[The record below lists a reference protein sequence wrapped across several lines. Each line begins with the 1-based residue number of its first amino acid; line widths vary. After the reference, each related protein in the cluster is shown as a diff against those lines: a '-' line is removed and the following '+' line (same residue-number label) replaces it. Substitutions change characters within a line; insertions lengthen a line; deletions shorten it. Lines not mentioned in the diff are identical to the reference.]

1 MKKRS
6 LFMLICF
13 SLMALAAGCKKEDTA
28 DKFKASDYVTLSE
41 YKGIEVTV
49 DRIRITDSLVDKMI
63 QNQLESNATVEE
75 VTGRAVMDGDIVN
88 IDFEGFKDGVAF
100 DGGSAE
106 GVDLKIGSGQF
117 IPGFEEGLIGANIGE
132 TVSLDLTFPEVYQNN
147 PDLAGQAVVF
157 KITINSISESKV
169 PELTEE
175 YVKENTE
182 YDSIQAYKDAVRQQL
197 QEISDE
203 NFETERMNAVLN
215 KLIETSTF
223 STIPQSLLDYHADT
237 YRSFM
242 EQQVQITY
250 GVSLDDYLAYI
261 EMTKEEF
268 EQVVSRFAE
277 GQAKAEL
284 VERAIADAEKIK
296 ISENDYKELLP
307 KYLSDRGVSSEES
320 LRNHETKEQTIENM
334 RRVKALD
341 LVIENAVVKEN
352 IVDDT
357 TVDSSAN

>member
-13 SLMALAAGCKKEDTA
+13 SLMALAAGCKREDSA
-28 DKFKASDYVTLSE
+28 DKIKASDYVTLGE

-49 DRIRITDSLVDKMI
+49 DRIKITDSLVDRMI
-63 QNQLESNATVEE
+63 QRQLESNATVEE

-100 DGGSAE
+100 DGGSAK

-117 IPGFEEGLIGANIGE
+117 IPGFEEGLIGANIGD
-132 TVSLDLTFPEVYQNN
+132 TVTLDLTFPEVYQNN

-157 KITINSISESKV
+157 KVTVNSISVSKV

-182 YDSIQAYKDAVRQQL
+182 YDSVQAYRDAIRQQL
-197 QEISDE
+197 QEISDD
-203 NFETERMNAVLN
+203 NFENERMNAVLN
-215 KLIETSTF
+215 KLIEISTF
-223 STIPQSLLDYHADT
+223 SAIPQSLLDYHADS
-237 YRSFM
+237 YRKFM
-242 EQQVQITY
+242 EQQVQMNL
-250 GVSLDDYLAYI
+250 GVSLDDYLAYMD
-261 EMTKEEF
+261 MTREEF

-277 GQAKAEL
+277 DQAKAEL

-296 ISENDYKELLP
+296 ITEDEYKELLP
-307 KYLSDRGVSSEES
+307 KYLTDRGVSSEES
-320 LRNHETKEQTIENM
+320 LRKHETKEQTIENM
-334 RRVKALD
+334 RMTKALD
-341 LVIENAVVKEN
+341 FVINNAVVKEN
-352 IVDDT
+352 ILDDT
-357 TVDSSAN
+357 AVN